1 MSKSKVLFYFCFS
14 FIGGIFLSSFFTP
27 HLLFLGGGLILGIL
41 LVSVPPSLN
50 FGKRV
55 GLVLFGFC
63 LLFLIFGICR
73 HQLALSKIENN
84 VLRNLND
91 LGEKITLIGWV
102 SNEPDIREKS
112 QKLKIEVEE
121 IEPDE
126 VKPRYINGKILIT
139 TNRYPEYQYG
149 DKLKITGKLE
159 TPQEFEDFNYKNY
172 LAKDGIYS
180 VMNFIQI
187 ELLERGKYRGR
198 TPVIYAKILDF
209 KNKYKEAV
217 KKFLS
222 PPQLGILEALIF
234 GDETELSSEWKNKLN
249 LTGTRH
255 IAAVSGMNITIIGFL
270 LLSFFLGL
278 GFWRQQAFYIS
289 IFLILLY
296 ILMVG
301 APVSAVRA
309 GIMAGLLMTAQYF
322 GRLSLATRSVVFAAF
337 LMLILNPLLLK
348 YDVGFQLS
356 FLAIL
361 GLIFLQPFFYEWLK
375 KIPDY
380 KILPVRTTLS
390 ATLSAQ
396 IFTLPILVYN
406 FGYISLVSPLTNI
419 LIVPFLAPMTIL
431 IFVFGISA
439 MLFLPIG
446 FLFSLPTYLSLTYII
461 KIIDWF
467 SQLPFITLTFKN
479 VHWIWLAISY
489 LILGLITWRLQEKR
503 KLKFLNY

>member
-14 FIGGIFLSSFFTP
+14 FIGGIFLSSFFAP

-41 LVSVPPSLN
+41 LVSV
-50 FGKRV
+50 FWRYKIFV
-55 GLVLFGFC
+55 IIGFC
-63 LLFLIFGICR
+63 LLFLIFGIWR

-84 VLRNLND
+84 ELRNLND

-112 QKLKIEVEE
+112 QKLTIKIEN
-121 IEPDE
+121 IEAR
-126 VKPRYINGKILIT
+126 VLVT
-139 TNRYPEYQYG
+139 TRRYPEYQYG
-149 DKLKITGKLE
+149 DKLKITGKLK
-159 TPQEFEDFNYKNY
+159 TPIVFEEFNYRDY
-172 LAKDGIYS
+172 LKKDGIYS
-180 VMNFIQI
+180 VMDFPQI
-187 ELLERGKYRGR
+187 ELVGSGFGSPLMKAPFY
-198 TPVIYAKILDF
+198 F
-209 KNKYKEAV
+209 KNKFKEAV

-222 PPQLGILEALIF
+222 PPQLGMLEALIF
-234 GDETELSSEWKNKLN
+234 GDETEISNSYKNKLN

-255 IAAVSGMNITIIGFL
+255 ITAVSGMNITIIGFL
-270 LLSFFLGL
+270 ILSFLLSLGL
-278 GFWRQQAFYIS
+278 WRQQAFYIS
-289 IFLILLY
+289 IFLLIVY

-301 APVSAVRA
+301 APASAVRA
-309 GIMAGLLMTAQYF
+309 GIMAALLMAAQYF

-337 LMLILNPLLLK
+337 LMLLKNPLLLK
-348 YDVGFQLS
+348 LDVGFQLS

-361 GLIFLQPFFYEWLK
+361 GLIELQPFFYEWLK
-375 KIPDY
+375 KIPES

-431 IFVFGISA
+431 IFIFGISA
-439 MLFLPIG
+439 MIFLPIG
-446 FLFSLPTYLSLTYII
+446 FLFSLPTWLSLTYII
-461 KIIDWF
+461 KVIDWF

-479 VHWIWLAISY
+479 VHWIWLVISY

-503 KLKFLNY
+503 ELKFLNY